1 MVELK
6 TVLFYILECHMLT
19 EQVMRQMEKS
29 CWTLMIVSLYSL
41 VTNIF
46 FKLSRKT
53 VTGLFP
59 ADSRCA
65 YFPAIL
71 KICNIPSEKIFLIR
85 NLNKCGEIPNIV
97 SATCQ
102 SQLCNLIWLIGATIS
117 QIHSNINMCIT
128 QDFYKGQPNISITIS
143 LKNDMTQETQ

>member
-1 MVELK
+1 MNMLYVGLY
-6 TVLFYILECHMLT
+6 LYIYIYVCHTYMHIYAMCRTRWAGNASNGKKLLDPHDCICIA
-19 EQVMRQMEKS
+19 VFF
-29 CWTLMIVSLYSL
+29 L

-53 VTGLFP
+53 VIGLFP
-59 ADSRCA
+59 ADNRCA

-85 NLNKCGEIPNIV
+85 NVNKCGEIPKIV

-117 QIHSNINMCIT
+117 QIHSNINMCHA
-128 QDFYKGQPNISITIS
+128 G
-143 LKNDMTQETQ
+143 LL

>member
-1 MVELK
+1 MNMNISYVGLYLY
-6 TVLFYILECHMLT
+6 TCICMYIYMPCVGLG

-53 VTGLFP
+53 VIGLFP
-59 ADSRCA
+59 ADNRCA

-85 NLNKCGEIPNIV
+85 NLNKCGEIPKIV

-117 QIHSNINMCIT
+117 QIHSNTNMCHA
-128 QDFYKGQPNISITIS
+128 G
-143 LKNDMTQETQ
+143 LL

>member
-1 MVELK
+1 MNISYVGLYLY
-6 TVLFYILECHMLT
+6 TCICMYIYMPCVGLG

-29 CWTLMIVSLYSL
+29 CWTLMIVSLYSSL
-41 VTNIF
+41 VINIF
-46 FKLSRKT
+46 VKLSRKT
-53 VTGLFP
+53 VIGLFP
-59 ADSRCA
+59 ADGRCA

-85 NLNKCGEIPNIV
+85 NLNKCGEIPKIV

-117 QIHSNINMCIT
+117 QIHSNINMCHA
-128 QDFYKGQPNISITIS
+128 G
-143 LKNDMTQETQ
+143 LL